1 MAHISVVEPVGKA
14 LGTVRRVLFA
24 PFNLIKWLGLGFTA
38 WLASLTEG
46 FAPNFNLMPNNTFD
60 SPAGHRALTWIQA
73 HLALV
78 ISAGIGMAIVI
89 LAVTLVM
96 AWASC
101 RGKFMFLDNV
111 LNNRAEIQAPWH
123 RFSRQGNSLFLFSIC
138 FGIAALAVL
147 ATLGLLLLFVAWP
160 DIGRHNFGINA
171 LGAIL
176 LGVLFFMSYILVLGC
191 LLAFLNDFIVPLMIL
206 RSCRVMTAWGLFLDL
221 FKAHVGVFVLYLLF
235 RLVLT
240 LMISSV
246 VMLACCLLCCTV
258 LIPYVGTIIL
268 LPVFVFWRSYSV
280 HFLEQFGGV
289 YRLFGMGTSQ
299 YITVQQEPG
308 WRA

>member
-1 MAHISVVEPVGKA
+1 MAHISVVDPVGKA
-14 LGTVRRVLFA
+14 LGTVRQVLFA
-24 PFNLIKWLGLGFTA
+24 PFNSIKWLGLGLTA
-38 WLASLTEG
+38 WLASLTKDWAPT
-46 FAPNFNLMPNNTFD
+46 FNLAPNNAFD
-60 SPAGHRALTWIQA
+60 SPAGHKALAWMQA
-73 HLALV
+73 HLALI
-78 ISAGIGMAIVI
+78 ISLGIGVGIVI
-89 LAVTLVM
+89 LAITLVT
-96 AWASC
+96 AWVSC

-111 LNNRAEIQAPWH
+111 LNNRAEIQAPWR

-160 DIGRHNFGINA
+160 DIGRHTFGINA

-176 LGVLFFMSYILVLGC
+176 LGVIFGMSYFLVLGC

-206 RSCRVMTAWGLFLDL
+206 RACRVMTAWGLFLDL

-240 LMISSV
+240 LAIFSV
-246 VMLACCLLCCTV
+246 VILACCLLCCMV
-258 LIPYVGTIIL
+258 LIPYVGTVIL
-268 LPVFVFWRSYSV
+268 LPVFVFWRSYSA
-280 HFLEQFGGV
+280 HFLEQFGGA
-289 YRLFGMGTSQ
+289 YRLFGTGSSQ

-308 WRA
+308 

>member
-14 LGTVRRVLFA
+14 LGTVRQVLFA
-24 PFNLIKWLGLGFTA
+24 PFDLIKWLGLGFTA

-46 FAPNFNLMPNNTFD
+46 FAPNFNLMPNNAFD
-60 SPAGHRALTWIQA
+60 SPAGHKALAWMHA

-78 ISAGIGMAIVI
+78 ISVGTGIAIFI
-89 LAVTLVM
+89 LAVTLVI
-96 AWASC
+96 AWVSC

-111 LNNRAEIQAPWH
+111 LNNRAEIQVPWR

-171 LGAIL
+171 LSAIL
-176 LGVLFFMSYILVLGC
+176 LGVIFFMSYMLVLGC
-191 LLAFLNDFIVPLMIL
+191 LLAFLHDFVVPLMIL
-206 RSCRVMTAWGLFLDL
+206 RSCRVMTAWGLFLDI

-240 LMISSV
+240 LVISTV

-258 LIPYVGTIIL
+258 LIPYVGTVML

-280 HFLEQFGGV
+280 HFLEQFGGT
-289 YRLFGMGTSQ
+289 YRLFGMGPSQ

-308 WRA
+308 

>member
-1 MAHISVVEPVGKA
+1 MAHISVVEPLGKA
-14 LGTVRRVLFA
+14 LGTVRQVLFS

-46 FAPNFNLMPNNTFD
+46 FAPNFNLTPNNAFD
-60 SPAGHRALTWIQA
+60 SPAGHKVLAWMQA

-89 LAVTLVM
+89 LAVILVM

-101 RGKFMFLDNV
+101 RGKFMFLNNV
-111 LNNRAEIQAPWH
+111 LNNRGEIQVPWR
-123 RFSRQGNSLFLFSIC
+123 RFRRQGNSLFLFSIC

-147 ATLGLLLLFVAWP
+147 ATFGLLLMFVAWP

-191 LLAFLNDFIVPLMIL
+191 LLAFLNDFVVPLMIL
-206 RSCRVMTAWGLFLDL
+206 HSCRVMTAWGLFLDL

-240 LMISSV
+240 LVISSV

-258 LIPYVGTIIL
+258 LIPYVGTVIL

-280 HFLEQFGGV
+280 HFLEQFGGA
-289 YRLFGMGTSQ
+289 YRLFGMGPSQ

-308 WRA
+308 

>member
-1 MAHISVVEPVGKA
+1 MAQHISVVKPVNKA
-14 LGTVRRVLFA
+14 LGTVRQVLFA

-46 FAPNFNLMPNNTFD
+46 FAPNFNLTPNNTFD
-60 SPAGHRALTWIQA
+60 SPASHKALVWMQA

-78 ISAGIGMAIVI
+78 ISAGTGMAIVI
-89 LAVTLVM
+89 LVVTLVI

-123 RFSRQGNSLFLFSIC
+123 RFRRQGNSLFLFSIC

-147 ATLGLLLLFVAWP
+147 ATLGLLLLSVAWP

-171 LGAIL
+171 LSAIL
-176 LGVLFFMSYILVLGC
+176 LGVLFLTSYILVLGC
-191 LLAFLNDFIVPLMIL
+191 LLAFLNDFIVPLMTL
-206 RSCRVMTAWGLFLDL
+206 HSCRVMTAWGLFLDL
-221 FKAHVGVFVLYLLF
+221 FKTHVGVFVLYLLF
-235 RLVLT
+235 RIVLT
-240 LMISSV
+240 LVISAV
-246 VMLACCLLCCTV
+246 VGLACCLLCCTV
-258 LIPYVGTIIL
+258 LIPYVGTVIL
-268 LPVFVFWRSYSV
+268 LPVLVFWRSYSV
-280 HFLEQFGGV
+280 HFLEQFGGA
-289 YRLFGMGTSQ
+289 YRLFGMGSSQ

-308 WRA
+308 

>member
-14 LGTVRRVLFA
+14 LGTVRQVLFA
-24 PFNLIKWLGLGFTA
+24 PFNLIKWLGLGLTA

-46 FAPNFNLMPNNTFD
+46 FAPNFNLMPNNAFD
-60 SPAGHRALTWIQA
+60 SSAGHKVLAWMQA

-78 ISAGIGMAIVI
+78 ISVGIGIAIVT
-89 LAVTLVM
+89 LAIALVM

-101 RGKFMFLDNV
+101 RGQFMFLDNV
-111 LNNRAEIQAPWH
+111 LNNRAEIQAPWR

-138 FGIAALAVL
+138 FGIATLAVL
-147 ATLGLLLLFVAWP
+147 ATIGLLLMFVAWP

-171 LGAIL
+171 LSAIL

-191 LLAFLNDFIVPLMIL
+191 LLAFLNDFVVPLMIL

-240 LMISSV
+240 LVISSV

-258 LIPYVGTIIL
+258 LIPYVGTVIL

-280 HFLEQFGGV
+280 HFLEQFGGT
-289 YRLFGMGTSQ
+289 YRLFGMGPSQ
-299 YITVQQEPG
+299 YITVRQEPG
-308 WRA
+308 